1 MKTIF
6 IDFDGCILHHDTD
19 NYLNVH
25 SMNRLDA
32 EWLLPGVKEK
42 LLDWF
47 CKGYRIIITTGR
59 PECQRQMMTEF
70 LAKVGIYHNQLVL
83 DCGAGVR
90 YLINDIDPLTPKTK
104 KAVAVNLKRNEGIS
118 KLKLE

>member
-6 IDFDGCILHHDTD
+6 IDFDGCILHHDSI

-25 SMNRLDA
+25 SQNRLDPS
-32 EWLLPGVKEK
+32 WLIPGAKEK

-70 LAKVGIYHNQLVL
+70 LAKAGIYCNQLVL

-90 YLINDIDPLTPKTK
+90 YLINDIDPNDLNVN
-104 KAVAVNLKRNEGIS
+104 KAVAVNIQRNAGLDNIDIQ
-118 KLKLE
+118 

>member
-1 MKTIF
+1 
-6 IDFDGCILHHDTD
+6 
-19 NYLNVH
+19 
-25 SMNRLDA
+25 MNRLDA

-83 DCGAGVR
+83 DCGAGIR
-90 YLINDIDPLTPKTK
+90 YLINDIDPLTAKTK

>member
-19 NYLNVH
+19 NYLSVH
-25 SMNRLDA
+25 TQDRLNP
-32 EWLLPGVKEK
+32 EWLIPGVKEK

-47 CKGYRIIITTGR
+47 CQGYRIIITTGR
-59 PECQRQMMTEF
+59 PECQRRMMTEF
-70 LAKVGIYHNQLVL
+70 LSRAGIYHNQLVL

-90 YLINDIDPLTPKTK
+90 YLINDVDPVLPKTQ
-104 KAVAVNLKRNEGIS
+104 KAVAINLKRNEGIAKV
-118 KLKLE
+118 KLK